1 MKNEI
6 MRKGVLTGHVI
17 LNLTLKNENGKRE
30 NANRF
35 LIQTTEWTAEGLQLI
50 ISDVAPWWS

>member
-1 MKNEI
+1 